1 MDFTTTATKNGDF
14 IVNETLSS
22 INQPKER
29 IMTKTRAAAP
39 TPKNFILMTPL
50 APSYFGYDDE
60 EVSRMVS
67 ELSDLGINT
76 LMVDTGKELLLYARC
91 TSKETLEALCSTYDI
106 GGLLVEATA
115 VYDQVVLTELA

>member
-14 IVNETLSS
+14 IVNA
-22 INQPKER
+22 PKER
-29 IMTKTRAAAP
+29 IMTKTKAAAP

-91 TSKETLEALCSTYDI
+91 TSKETLEALCST
-106 GGLLVEATA
+106 
-115 VYDQVVLTELA
+115 

>member
-1 MDFTTTATKNGDF
+1 MYLTITATKNGDF
-14 IVNETLSS
+14 IVNA
-22 INQPKER
+22 PKER
-29 IMTKTRAAAP
+29 IMAKTS
-39 TPKNFILMTPL
+39 TPKSFILMTPL

-60 EVSRMVS
+60 EVSRMAS

-91 TSKETLEALCSTYDI
+91 TSKETLEALCSTYEI